1 MKGIKEQVR
10 SLWIPLR
17 DANMLLPNAAV
28 AEVGYYRVPDE
39 KSDMPEWMLG
49 SISWRGQTLPVISIE
64 LLCNYPVPANLV
76 YSRLLIMNSVRPDS
90 ILPFYA
96 VVTAGLP
103 RPVLFGNQLVD
114 EVEACSLQ
122 ALQCRVFIG
131 REQAVIPDLDYIQG
145 LVEKH
150 WEKVA

>member
-1 MKGIKEQVR
+1 
-10 SLWIPLR
+10 
-17 DANMLLPNAAV
+17 MLLPNAAV

-39 KSDMPEWMLG
+39 KSDTPEWMLG

-64 LLCNYPVPANLV
+64 LLCDYPVPANLV
-76 YSRLLIMNSVRPDS
+76 YSRLMIINSVRPDS
-90 ILPFYA
+90 SLPFYA

-103 RPVLFGNQLVD
+103 RPVMFGNHLVD

-131 REQAVIPDLDYIQG
+131 REQAVIPDLDHIQG
-145 LVEKH
+145 LVEQH
-150 WEKVA
+150 WERVA

>member
-150 WEKVA
+150 WEQVA

>member
-10 SLWIPLR
+10 SLWVPLR

-145 LVEKH
+145 QVEKH

>member
-10 SLWIPLR
+10 SLWVPLR

>member
-1 MKGIKEQVR
+1 MNGAEEQVR
-10 SLWIPLR
+10 SLWVPLR

-39 KSDMPEWMLG
+39 QSDMPEWMLG

-64 LLCNYPVPANLV
+64 LLCDYPVPANLV
-76 YSRLLIMNSVRPDS
+76 YSRLMIINSVRPDS
-90 ILPFYA
+90 TMQFYA

-103 RPVLFGNQLVD
+103 RPVLFSNDLVD
-114 EVEACSLQ
+114 DVEACALQ
-122 ALQCRVFIG
+122 ALQCRVFIE

-145 LVEKH
+145 LVEQY
-150 WEKVA
+150 WDRAS

>member
-1 MKGIKEQVR
+1 
-10 SLWIPLR
+10 
-17 DANMLLPNAAV
+17 
-28 AEVGYYRVPDE
+28 
-39 KSDMPEWMLG
+39 
-49 SISWRGQTLPVISIE
+49 
-64 LLCNYPVPANLV
+64 V
-76 YSRLLIMNSVRPDS
+76 YSRLLIINSVRPES

-131 REQAVIPDLDYIQG
+131 REQAVIPDLDHIQE
-145 LVEKH
+145 LVEQH

>member
-1 MKGIKEQVR
+1 MNGIKEQVR
-10 SLWIPLR
+10 SLWVPLR

-76 YSRLLIMNSVRPDS
+76 YSRLLIINSVRPES

-114 EVEACSLQ
+114 EVEACNLQ

-131 REQAVIPDLDYIQG
+131 REQAVIPDLDHIQG
-145 LVEKH
+145 LVEQY

>member
-1 MKGIKEQVR
+1 MNGIKEQVR
-10 SLWIPLR
+10 SLWVPLR

-76 YSRLLIMNSVRPDS
+76 YSRLLIINSVRPES

-131 REQAVIPDLDYIQG
+131 REQAVIPDLDHIQE
-145 LVEKH
+145 LVEQH

>member
-10 SLWIPLR
+10 SLWVPLR

-131 REQAVIPDLDYIQG
+131 REQAVIPDLDHIQG

>member
-1 MKGIKEQVR
+1 
-10 SLWIPLR
+10 
-17 DANMLLPNAAV
+17 MLLPNAAV

-96 VVTAGLP
+96 VVTAGVP

-114 EVEACSLQ
+114 EVEEFRLQ
-122 ALQCRVFIG
+122 ELKFRVFIC
-131 REQAVIPDLDYIQG
+131 REAVIPDLDYIQG